1 MSNSSTHWDPRKYST
16 NSDIQF
22 AITMA
27 VLASYSFNGN
37 EVVLDAGCGDGRLS
51 HQLSLR
57 VPKGRVVG
65 IDSSASMIQFAQA
78 NHASQANLSFAV
90 KDVCEMDYMN
100 EFDVAVST
108 FCLQWVPDKA
118 AAFRGIRRSL
128 RPGGVAILV
137 MPFRNPEIANLRKQ
151 MTRETRWNGYFVDY
165 IDPSD
170 CADNRQYE
178 AYARQAGFTIDS
190 YRITETSGSFSSMTA
205 FANFLGALTP
215 HLQRLPNEKDKR
227 AFMEELVTR
236 YWATMAPTRK
246 KTHKPTYVYFCATL
260 IGRRPRARRH

>member
-1 MSNSSTHWDPRKYST
+1 
-16 NSDIQF
+16 
-22 AITMA
+22 MA

-37 EVVLDAGCGDGRLS
+37 DAVLDVGCGDGRVS

-65 IDSSASMIQFAQA
+65 IDSSANMIQFAQA
-78 NHASQANLSFAV
+78 NHASQANVSFAL
-90 KDVCEMDYMN
+90 KDVCEPDYVK

-128 RPGGVAILV
+128 RPGGAAILV
-137 MPFRNPEIANLRKQ
+137 MPFRNQAIANLRKE
-151 MTRETRWNGYFVDY
+151 MTRETRWNRHFVNY

-170 CADNRQYE
+170 CADDTKYE
-178 AYARQAGFTIDS
+178 AYARQAGFTINS
-190 YRITETSGSFSSMTA
+190 YRIGETPGTFSSVTG

-215 HLQRLPNEKDKR
+215 HLERLPGEEDKR
-227 AFMEELVTR
+227 AFMEELVRR
-236 YWATMAPTRK
+236 YLALMPRTQNNAGHT
-246 KTHKPTYVYFCATL
+246 TYTYVCATL
-260 IGRRPRARRH
+260 IATSG

>member
-1 MSNSSTHWDPRKYST
+1 MSNSSTHWDPCKYST

-37 EVVLDAGCGDGRLS
+37 EVVLDAGCGDGRVS

-78 NHASQANLSFAV
+78 NHASQANLSFAL
-90 KDVCEMDYMN
+90 KDVCDLDYVN

-128 RPGGVAILV
+128 RPGGAAILV

-151 MTRETRWNGYFVDY
+151 MTRETRWNRYFADY
-165 IDPSD
+165 VDPSD
-170 CADNRQYE
+170 CVDDRRYE
-178 AYARQAGFTIDS
+178 AYARQAGFTINS
-190 YRITETSGSFSSMTA
+190 YRIGETSGSFSSIAGFTD
-205 FANFLGALTP
+205 FLGALTP
-215 HLQRLPNEKDKR
+215 HLERLPSEEDKR

-236 YWATMAPTRK
+236 YLAVMPPARTKSSQTN
-246 KTHKPTYVYFCATL
+246 YVYVCGTMIATS
-260 IGRRPRARRH
+260 G

>member
-1 MSNSSTHWDPRKYST
+1 MNYSSTHWDPRGYST

-22 AITMA
+22 AITIA
-27 VLASYSFNGN
+27 VLTSYRFNGN
-37 EVVLDAGCGDGRLS
+37 EAVLDVGCGDGRVS
-51 HQLSLR
+51 QQLSLR

-78 NHASQANLSFAV
+78 NHSSQANLSFAL
-90 KDVCEMDYMN
+90 KDVCELDYMK

-118 AAFRGIRRSL
+118 AAFRSIRRSL
-128 RPGGVAILV
+128 RPGGGAILV
-137 MPFRNPEIANLRKQ
+137 MPFRNQEIANLRKE
-151 MTRETRWNGYFVDY
+151 MTRETRWNRYFVNY

-170 CADNRQYE
+170 CADDTQYE
-178 AYARQAGFTIDS
+178 AYARQAGFTINS
-190 YRITETSGSFSSMTA
+190 YRIGETSGAFTSVTS

-215 HLQRLPNEKDKR
+215 HLERLPGEEDKR

-236 YWATMAPTRK
+236 YLALMPSTQNNAGPT
-246 KTHKPTYVYFCATL
+246 TYVYVCATM
-260 IGRRPRARRH
+260 IATSG

>member
-1 MSNSSTHWDPRKYST
+1 MSSSSTHWDPRKYST

-22 AITMA
+22 GITMA
-27 VLASYSFNGN
+27 VLAGYRFNGS
-37 EVVLDAGCGDGRLS
+37 EVVLDAGCGDGRIS

-78 NHASQANLSFAV
+78 NYASQANLSFAL
-90 KDVCEMDYMN
+90 KDVCELDYVN

-128 RPGGVAILV
+128 RPGGAAILI
-137 MPFRNPEIANLRKQ
+137 MPFRNPAIASLRKQ
-151 MTRETRWNGYFVDY
+151 MTGETRWNRYFVDY

-170 CADNRQYE
+170 CADDRRYE
-178 AYARQAGFTIDS
+178 AYARQAGFTINS
-190 YRITETSGSFSSMTA
+190 YQIGETSGSFNSVAA
-205 FANFLGALTP
+205 FANFLSALTP
-215 HLQRLPNEKDKR
+215 HLEHLAGEDDKR

-236 YWATMAPTRK
+236 YLAMMSPKQTK
-246 KTHKPTYVYFCATL
+246 IGQPTYVYVCATM
-260 IGRRPRARRH
+260 IARSA

>member
-22 AITMA
+22 GITMA
-27 VLASYSFNGN
+27 VLASHRFDGN
-37 EVVLDAGCGDGRLS
+37 EAVLDAGCGDGRVS

-78 NHASQANLSFAV
+78 NHASQANLSFAL
-90 KDVCEMDYMN
+90 KDVCELDYVN

-108 FCLQWVPDKA
+108 FCLQWAPDKA

-128 RPGGVAILV
+128 KPGGAAILV
-137 MPFRNPEIANLRKQ
+137 MPFRNPQIASLRKQ
-151 MTRETRWNGYFVDY
+151 MTRETRWSRYFVDY

-170 CADNRQYE
+170 CADDREYE
-178 AYARQAGFTIDS
+178 TYARQAGLTINS
-190 YRITETSGSFSSMTA
+190 YRIGETSGSFGSVVGFT
-205 FANFLGALTP
+205 NFLGALTP
-215 HLQRLPNEKDKR
+215 HLERLTGEDDKR

-236 YWATMAPTRK
+236 YRAMMPPTRT
-246 KTHKPTYVYFCATL
+246 KTSQSTYVYVCATM
-260 IGRRPRARRH
+260 IATSG

>member
-1 MSNSSTHWDPRKYST
+1 MTPMNYSSTHWDPRSYST

-37 EVVLDAGCGDGRLS
+37 EAVLDVGCGDGRVS

-78 NHASQANLSFAV
+78 NHASQANLCFAL
-90 KDVCEMDYMN
+90 KDVCELDYMK

-118 AAFRGIRRSL
+118 AAFRSIRRSL
-128 RPGGVAILV
+128 RPGGDAILV
-137 MPFRNPEIANLRKQ
+137 MPFRNQEIANLRKE
-151 MTRETRWNGYFVDY
+151 MTRETRWNRHFVNY

-170 CADNRQYE
+170 CADDRQYE
-178 AYARQAGFTIDS
+178 VYARQAGFTVNS
-190 YRITETSGSFSSMTA
+190 YRIGETSGTFTSVTS

-215 HLQRLPNEKDKR
+215 HLERLPGEEDKR

-236 YWATMAPTRK
+236 YLALMPPTQNNAGH
-246 KTHKPTYVYFCATL
+246 TTYVYVCATM
-260 IGRRPRARRH
+260 IATTG

>member
-1 MSNSSTHWDPRKYST
+1 MRNSSTHWDPHKYST

-27 VLASYSFNGN
+27 VLASHSFDGN
-37 EVVLDAGCGDGRLS
+37 EAVLDAGCGDGRVS

-65 IDSSASMIQFAQA
+65 IDSSASMLQFAQA
-78 NHASQANLSFAV
+78 HHASQTNLSFAQ
-90 KDVCEMDYMN
+90 KDVCELDYVN

-108 FCLQWVPDKA
+108 FCLQWAPDKA

-128 RPGGVAILV
+128 RPGGAAILV
-137 MPFRNPEIANLRKQ
+137 IPFRNPQIASLRKQ
-151 MTRETRWNGYFVDY
+151 MTRETRWNRYFVDY

-170 CADNRQYE
+170 CADDREYE
-178 AYARQAGFTIDS
+178 TYARQAGFTINS
-190 YRITETSGSFSSMTA
+190 YRIGETSGSFGNIVGFT
-205 FANFLGALTP
+205 NFLGALTP
-215 HLQRLPNEKDKR
+215 HLERLTSKEDQR

-236 YWATMAPTRK
+236 YRATMPPTQ
-246 KTHKPTYVYFCATL
+246 TGQPTYVYVCATM
-260 IGRRPRARRH
+260 IATAG